1 MVPAQVA
8 GQRNDARSLARPCA
22 LAHDRRMEPPLAHA
36 VHADVAPRLGA
47 GCVATIVVAAIA
59 VYARAL
65 SGGFVYD
72 DLTLIAQNPGL
83 HDCSD
88 LAAIW
93 ASPLWGEQLGHWRP
107 LTAQLLALG
116 YAATPQ
122 SAAGIH
128 AISLALL
135 ASAAVAAALL
145 ARRLGATPRTATLAA
160 LLFLLHPANAEVAS
174 WCSALND
181 ALLAAC
187 TLFGLDRWLA
197 WRENGR
203 KLDLVS
209 ALALAVAAMLAKEAG
224 VFAPAIYV
232 ASDVATGRARLA
244 ARALPMLGAA
254 VSCWL
259 AARMAVFGEL
269 GAGLFRTTFT
279 HEGSAFG
286 NAIAVG
292 GGLAQRLVF
301 PFARDMFEGPREVT
315 VVPAWIAAF
324 ALLAAFRFGI
334 PRTGVA
340 GRIACILACASLVPP
355 MLTVANLGPY
365 PVADRYLT
373 LAAAGWGML
382 VAAMAQRWNG
392 AARFVPHVVI
402 ALYAAVSWSRVPE
415 WRDQETF
422 VAHSL
427 AQRPRDPRLHLMR
440 GTLLLER
447 AQAGDAAAAAGAHT
461 ALLEA
466 KRLLGDDLVRK
477 DQLLALRRDVAIGL
491 AWISMFVPG
500 PDGGPDWSRVEREF
514 TTVTTEWPDRADAFV
529 GLGVALAAGG
539 KLERGQAALERAIAL
554 DPGTAAAHHNLA
566 KVLQLRG
573 DLLGARSRLQEALR
587 IRPDDAQ
594 SKAMLEAV
602 ERQLAG
608 R

>member
-1 MVPAQVA
+1 
-8 GQRNDARSLARPCA
+8 
-22 LAHDRRMEPPLAHA
+22 MEPPLAHA

-145 ARRLGATPRTATLAA
+145 ARRLGATPRTATIAA

-392 AARFVPHVVI
+392 TARFVPHVVI

-461 ALLEA
+461 ALIEA

-491 AWISMFVPG
+491 AWISMFVAG

-573 DLLGARSRLQEALR
+573 DLPGARSRLQEALR
-587 IRPDDAQ
+587 IRPEDAQ

>member
-1 MVPAQVA
+1 MESPLANAAPAQVPTRISA
-8 GQRNDARSLARPCA
+8 GGIAF
-22 LAHDRRMEPPLAHA
+22 
-36 VHADVAPRLGA
+36 VVT
-47 GCVATIVVAAIA
+47 ATLL

-72 DLTLIAQNPGL
+72 DLTLIAQNPAL

-88 LAAIW
+88 LGALW
-93 ASPLWGEQLGHWRP
+93 TTPLWGEQLGHWRP

-122 SAAGIH
+122 SAFGIH

-135 ASAAVAAALL
+135 TSAAVASALL
-145 ARRLGATPRTATLAA
+145 ARRLGATQLTATLAA
-160 LLFLLHPANAEVAS
+160 LLFVLHPANAEVAS
-174 WCSALND
+174 WCSSLND

-187 TLFGLDRWLA
+187 SLFGLDRWLA
-197 WRENGR
+197 WRRDGR
-203 KLDLVS
+203 ASSLVA
-209 ALALAVAAMLAKEAG
+209 ALALAAAAMLAKEAG
-224 VFAPAIYV
+224 VFLPAIYL
-232 ASDVATGRARLA
+232 ASDFATGRARLA
-244 ARALPMLGAA
+244 ARAVPMLGALVVA
-254 VSCWL
+254 WL

-269 GAGLFRTTFT
+269 GAGFFRTTFT
-279 HEGSAFG
+279 HDGSALG
-286 NAIAVG
+286 NAILVG

-301 PFARDMFEGPREVT
+301 PFTRDMFEGPRDVT

-324 ALLAAFRFGI
+324 ASLAAFRFGT
-334 PRTGVA
+334 PRVGVA
-340 GRIACILACASLVPP
+340 GRIACILALASLVPP

-373 LAAAGWGML
+373 LATAGWGLL
-382 VAAMAQRWNG
+382 VAAMAQRWSG
-392 AARFVPHVVI
+392 AARFVPHAVI

-415 WRDQETF
+415 WRNQETF

-427 AQRPRDPRLHLMR
+427 EQRPRDPRLHLMR

-466 KRLLGDDLVRK
+466 KRLLGDDLLRK

-491 AWISMFVPG
+491 AWISMFVAG
-500 PDGGPDWSRVEREF
+500 PDGGPDWARVEREF
-514 TTVTTEWPDRADAFV
+514 TSVTSLWPDRADAFV

-566 KVLQLRG
+566 RVLELRG
-573 DLLGARSRLQEALR
+573 DLDGARKRLLEALR

>member
-334 PRTGVA
+334 PRAGVA
-340 GRIACILACASLVPP
+340 GRIACILACASLLPP
-355 MLTVANLGPY
+355 RLAVANLGPY

-491 AWISMFVPG
+491 AWISMFVAG

>member
-83 HDCSD
+83 HDCRD

-93 ASPLWGEQLGHWRP
+93 TSPLWGEQLGHWRP

-145 ARRLGATPRTATLAA
+145 ARRLGATPRTATIAA

-491 AWISMFVPG
+491 AWISMFVAG

>member
-47 GCVATIVVAAIA
+47 GCVATIVVAAIV

-83 HDCSD
+83 HDCCD

-160 LLFLLHPANAEVAS
+160 LLFLLHPANPEVAS

-232 ASDVATGRARLA
+232 ASDVATGRERLA

-491 AWISMFVPG
+491 AWISMFVAG